1 MKSPIPVQ
9 EEENFVDGFVELLPL
24 STPFTIADNK
34 LYSDLEKAPKKKQK
48 SKSRRNIL
56 KLNIGNTIC
65 KKLDFSD
72 VSDEVKDK
80 KKSRLMTA
88 LKNTNL
94 DIPLDELYDKLP
106 TDNNDRDKEDDDVDL
121 KPSKQKKAR
130 VGPEIITSPAPET
143 PTYDWKFNITKV
155 PIEKDS
161 FTRISGPGGCGSL
174 AGSKKLFNNLSSS
187 PNLLKQT
194 LKSENTA
201 RNLNLMLT

>member
-1 MKSPIPVQ
+1 MKSPILVQ

-72 VSDEVKDK
+72 ASDEVKNK

-94 DIPLDELYDKLP
+94 ALPLDELYDTVP
-106 TDNNDRDKEDDDVDL
+106 THDHDEGNDDTDL
-121 KPSKQKKAR
+121 EPSKPKKAR
-130 VGPEIITSPAPET
+130 VEPEIITSPAPET

-161 FTRISGPGGCGSL
+161 FTRISGPEGCGSL

>member
-1 MKSPIPVQ
+1 MKSPLPIQ

-24 STPFTIADNK
+24 STPFTIADNTVYK
-34 LYSDLEKAPKKKQK
+34 DLEKAPKKKQK

-56 KLNIGNTIC
+56 KLNIGNKIC
-65 KKLDFSD
+65 KRLDFSD
-72 VSDEVKDK
+72 VSDEIKNK
-80 KKSRLMTA
+80 TKSRLMTA

-94 DIPLDELYDKLP
+94 AMPLDELYDTLP
-106 TDNNDRDKEDDDVDL
+106 IHDEKADEDTDLE
-121 KPSKQKKAR
+121 PSKPKKAR
-130 VGPEIITSPAPET
+130 VVPEIITSPAPET

-161 FTRISGPGGCGSL
+161 FTRISGPEGCGSL
-174 AGSKKLFNNLSSS
+174 AGSKKLFNNLGNS

-201 RNLNLMLT
+201 RDLNLMLT